1 MINNNIY
8 LQTILLNMTTKGSLH
23 VHVGFFMISLQKQ
36 TGWSG
41 GSQERRSRPRK
52 RRYASP
58 ASPLKW
64 PGTSLRKGLQRRQ
77 RPAVWL
83 PGAGG
88 EDGKVEADEPGV
100 GDTISSLVLVTP
112 WRWWGGLATY
122 LLNLVEDLR
131 CNSQVNSSLIL
142 LQISELNLW

>member
-1 MINNNIY
+1 M
-8 LQTILLNMTTKGSLH
+8 
-23 VHVGFFMISLQKQ
+23 
-36 TGWSG
+36 G
-41 GSQERRSRPRK
+41 GARRGGAVQAHGREGTHLRP
-52 RRYASP
+52 
-58 ASPLKW
+58 
-64 PGTSLRKGLQRRQ
+64 
-77 RPAVWL
+77 
-83 PGAGG
+83 GG

-142 LQISELNLW
+142 LQISELNQ